1 MKTKLSMMAS
11 IAILFATFSQSQAYF
26 NDDRF
31 GIAEQP
37 RMVEPVNAYSYYKE
51 GVSDVVSQLK
61 KEINDSAKSNYV
73 SSELNNKI
81 LVVKEVTPGT
91 TIEQVVFFKSIGKK
105 MSNIQPVVLKSM
117 DTGKVYVLF
126 SFFSQEQPAHE
137 LNEKLNNFNVGST
150 ILHNKENRFGFYNYL
165 QEKINPQDDQFMSNP
180 VRVVTIEKIRYI
192 NQCETP
198 IVNSGKTDTLNY
210 KVEEI
215 KPAVAP
221 RPKAKHPARVAPAST
236 RAAQMPKAVAQK
248 PKPTQEEL
256 DRRCLGSVVK
266 TIKQK
271 ALFNLETLQFKHK
284 NKIYGVGDTFV
295 HGGCQFKI
303 KEVWREDFNFFIK
316 FADVSNEALN
326 AKIAFPQ
333 GGNFLTQDKLFFDP
347 AKAEEDKT
355 IIKATPKAPNSNGQ
369 ETTPIKVVV
378 EQNQPSAPTEQ
389 SSQTQAQSA
398 SNSHTNSAKCDFR
411 PLSGIRTQLIKK
423 ADGSYKTEPI
433 YNFYKGKVLPVDYYE
448 QNGYIVVFNPQSQAM
463 IIEKENFARS
473 CKL

>member
-236 RAAQMPKAVAQK
+236 RAAQM
-248 PKPTQEEL
+248 
-256 DRRCLGSVVK
+256 
-266 TIKQK
+266 QK

-303 KEVWREDFNFFIK
+303 KEVWREDLNFFIK